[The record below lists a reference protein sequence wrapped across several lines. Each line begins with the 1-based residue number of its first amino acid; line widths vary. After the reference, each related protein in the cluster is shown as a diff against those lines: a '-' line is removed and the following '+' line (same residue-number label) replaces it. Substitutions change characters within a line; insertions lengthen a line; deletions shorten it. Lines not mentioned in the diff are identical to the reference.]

1 MAEGHNL
8 LDWVDKQPDWA
19 RDAMRRH
26 AQSGNH
32 EISADDSV
40 AITAR
45 VRAAAGAAPDKPLDY
60 LPLLASHLTFGPI
73 AGSRSLL
80 CSLGPVENVGRLAAD
95 QKLTFAL
102 DGITLIYGDNGSGK
116 SGYCRITKKVCRSLS
131 SEPLRGNVFV
141 EGDKPPATALIRY
154 LPHGTE
160 KPVEVPWTD
169 GDVPPDAVRSISVF
183 DTRNAHLYIDQENR
197 IGFLPP
203 EISLLERHAAHR
215 REMDAAFVL
224 EKKALETKCK
234 VALPVGYSTDGDV
247 AKALG
252 RLVPNG
258 ADVPTEDQLKA
269 LGEFTDDD
277 DVELEKLT
285 TALAQDPVVL
295 AARLDRSGRAINNFA
310 DLAGQL
316 EAALSTETVQM
327 LNSKRS
333 AAKDAEQASAL
344 AAAEQF
350 AGEPLGEVGRG
361 PWNLMYEHAKAY
373 VTSLGLDDL
382 PSEEGDPCA
391 LCQQPLGSEA
401 AKRLDRFR
409 SFVLGEAAKA
419 AAAASTALDAA
430 MGELEALTIP
440 AEPALGL
447 AIAEFR
453 AIDEE
458 RSAISD
464 RIIGFFA
471 AAEARRTA
479 IVAAISSG
487 DFDAIPTL
495 PETLAE
501 ALVSETEALD
511 GEAEILKDAAKLDTK
526 QADDRG
532 RLTALKDRQWLKNAL
547 PTVLARLADL
557 TALAQTVECIKLV
570 NTGQLSTQITS
581 VRRALVTAGLGAR
594 IAEEIAALDLDY
606 MPFEVTDRSRDG
618 NSLFEVKVKA
628 AAGGPSNDE
637 VLSEGEQRALA
648 LACFLADVG
657 ADKANHGLVF
667 DDPVSSLDHLR
678 IRRVAARL
686 VAEAAK
692 GKQIIVF
699 THNLLFYNEML
710 TLAAAASIPTARRVV
725 TKTHANGFGL
735 ISEEAEPWTAQKVAA
750 RIEGLRLKLKAA
762 EGVNDKDSDAYR
774 DAAKDFYTALR
785 ETWERLVEELLLG
798 KVVERYSSGVQ
809 TLSLRGVTVEP
820 EDHKTVFFA
829 MKRVSEF
836 SGHDQA
842 AGKQVPPPKPHEMKA
857 DLDAIDAYRQLVVK
871 RRDKT
876 AAERRKLEEPPVPKV
891 AA

>member
-19 RDAMRRH
+19 RDALRRH
-26 AQSGNH
+26 AQSGHH
-32 EISADDSV
+32 EISADDRL

-45 VRAAAGAAPDKPLDY
+45 VRAAAGATPATSLDH

-141 EGDKPPATALIRY
+141 EGDKPPATAVIRY
-154 LPHGTE
+154 LPAGAET
-160 KPVEVPWTD
+160 PVEAAWTD
-169 GDVPPDAVRSISVF
+169 GDAPPDAVRSISVF
-183 DTRNAHLYIDQENR
+183 DTRNAHLYIVQENR

-224 EKKALETKCK
+224 EKKALEIKCK
-234 VALPVGYSTDGDV
+234 VALPVGYSTGGDV

-252 RLVPNG
+252 RLVLNG
-258 ADVPTEDQLKA
+258 ADLPSGDQLKA
-269 LGEFTDDD
+269 LGQFSNDDD
-277 DVELEKLT
+277 AELEKLT
-285 TALAQDPVVL
+285 TALAQDPAAL
-295 AARLDRSGRAINNFA
+295 AARLDRSAGAIANFA
-310 DLAGQL
+310 DLSDQL
-316 EAALSTETVQM
+316 EAALSTDAVQM
-327 LNSKRS
+327 LKSRCS
-333 AAKDAEQASAL
+333 AAKDAEQAAAL

-350 AGEPLGEVGRG
+350 SGELLGEVGRG
-361 PWNLMYEHAKAY
+361 PWSLMYEHAKAY
-373 VTSLGLDDL
+373 VASIGLDDL

-391 LCQQPLGSEA
+391 LCQQPLGPEA

-419 AAAASTALDAA
+419 ATAASAALDAA
-430 MGELEALTIP
+430 GRELEALAIP
-440 AEPALGL
+440 DEPSLRL
-447 AIAEFR
+447 TIAEFR

-458 RSAISD
+458 RSAIAD

-479 IVAAISSG
+479 MVAAIGTG
-487 DFDAIPTL
+487 DFDAIPA
-495 PETLAE
+495 PSETLGE
-501 ALVSETEALD
+501 ALVSETEALNS
-511 GEAEILKDAAKLDTK
+511 EAEILKDAAKLDTK
-526 QADDRG
+526 QAEDRT
-532 RLTALKDRQWLKNAL
+532 RLACLKDRQWLKNAL

-557 TALAQTVECIKLV
+557 TALALTHECIKLV

-581 VRRALVTAGLGAR
+581 VRRALVTAGLGTR

-606 MPFEVTDRSRDG
+606 MPFEMTDRSRDG

-628 AAGGPSNDE
+628 AVGGPSNDE

-678 IRRVAARL
+678 IRRVAGRL
-686 VAEAAK
+686 VTEAAK
-692 GKQIIVF
+692 GKQIVVF

-710 TLAAAASIPTARRVV
+710 THAAAASVPTARRVV

-750 RIEGLRLKLKAA
+750 RVEGLRLKLKAV
-762 EGVNDKDSDAYR
+762 EGVTDRDTDAYR

-809 TLSLRGVTVEP
+809 TQSLRGVIVEP

-842 AGKQVPPPKPHEMKA
+842 AGKQVPPPKPDEMKV

-871 RRDKT
+871 RRDKIV
-876 AAERRKLEEPPVPKV
+876 AERRKLEEPPAPKV